1 MAQLLGNVAV
11 GTIVKLKE
19 NGSPVDY
26 IVVQQGKPSSL
37 YDDSCNGTW
46 LLRKDVYADTNYN
59 NTNYVTFVSAVIN
72 TSYLPG
78 LLSMYDTDIQL
89 KIKMVRIP
97 YCINTGSS
105 EVNSGSNGYPFQLF
119 LLGGY
124 EVGYTQGQNQYCPVD
139 GSLLSYFSLGT
150 TTEANNKRIAN
161 YNNSASYWW
170 LRSLLGANSGG
181 GAFAV
186 SSQGNVTN
194 ANAAGKYG
202 VRPAMIMPTDL
213 FVLDDGSLSTTIP
226 IPTLTVPLLSYVTQ
240 PFTVSWTSVES
251 ADSYTL
257 QRNIDN
263 STWETVYTGLNLS
276 YQDTISSGSSVQ
288 YRVCATALGQTGDY
302 SDPQTVN
309 LRQISPTP
317 TLTMPGTVDL
327 FTTYTISWG
336 AVANADGYIVQ
347 KQVNDGDWTQVYK
360 GSGTSFQDSTFY
372 LSTKYR
378 IASTI
383 SAGDGYQSPWSQEYQ
398 LSINM
403 SGTPIQ
409 MTINQDGSYNE
420 LYPTTLIGNIL
431 GMDKYGYSQ
440 QQILSDTTKG
450 VLGLEDNAI
459 PDQAFSVL
467 QSAISSGAK
476 IETGSYVGTGKYGQD
491 DPTKI
496 TFGFVPKF
504 VLISSRQND
513 GHWAIFNTEQL
524 AAKYKT
530 SGGYI
535 EILGFNSTSNHFARI
550 NGTELEWYASNDS
563 NASYSGL
570 NQQNLSGVTY
580 YYIAIG

>member
-26 IVVQQGKPSSL
+26 IVVQQGKPGDL
-37 YDDSCNGTW
+37 YDDSCDGTW
-46 LLRKDVYADTNYN
+46 LLRKDTYGEYTWGAGGTANYSLSDINTYLN
-59 NTNYVTFVSAVIN
+59 NTVFNSFETNIKNVIKQIKIP
-72 TSYLPG
+72 YLAGSQVLSKENG
-78 LLSMYDTDIQL
+78 LLC
-89 KIKMVRIP
+89 KIFLLSGREVGF
-97 YCINTGSS
+97 TSD
-105 EVNSGSNGYPFQLF
+105 VNSVFML
-119 LLGGY
+119 
-124 EVGYTQGQNQYCPVD
+124 ED
-139 GSLLSYFSLGT
+139 GIKLSYFLSGDDTNARSLRIVQGGMWWT
-150 TTEANNKRIAN
+150 RTGNWANNNYVMSVNGVGSYDSLN
-161 YNNSASYWW
+161 YNGTWGV
-170 LRSLLGANSGG
+170 LPSLIFPVNL
-181 GAFAV
+181 
-186 SSQGNVTN
+186 
-194 ANAAGKYG
+194 
-202 VRPAMIMPTDL
+202 L
-213 FVLDDGSLSTTIP
+213 VLDDGNISTGE

-302 SDPQTVN
+302 SNPKTVN
-309 LRQISPTP
+309 LRQTSPTP

-347 KQVNDGDWTQVYK
+347 KQVNDGDWVSAYT

-476 IETGSYVGTGKYGQD
+476 IEVGSYVGTGKYGQD

-504 VLISSRQND
+504 VLISTRSNS

-524 AAKYKT
+524 AADYKV

-535 EILGFNSTSNHFARI
+535 EILGLRDTSDYFARI
-550 NGTELEWYASNDS
+550 NGTELEWYSSNDS

>member
-19 NGSPVDY
+19 NGSPVNY
-26 IVVQQGKPSSL
+26 IVVQQGKPGDL
-37 YDDSCNGTW
+37 YDDSCDGTW
-46 LLRKDVYADTNYN
+46 LLRKDIYGEYTWGAGGTANYSLSDINTYLN
-59 NTNYVTFVSAVIN
+59 NTVFNSFETNIKNVIKQIKIPYLAGSYVLSKEN
-72 TSYLPG
+72 G
-78 LLSMYDTDIQL
+78 LLC
-89 KIKMVRIP
+89 KI
-97 YCINTGSS
+97 
-105 EVNSGSNGYPFQLF
+105 F
-119 LLGGY
+119 LLSGR
-124 EVGYTQGQNQYCPVD
+124 EVGFTSDVSSVED
-139 GSLLSYFSLGT
+139 GIKLSYFLSGDNTNARSLRIVQGGMWWT
-150 TTEANNKRIAN
+150 RSPTLANSYYVRSVNGVGSYDSLN
-161 YNNSASYWW
+161 YNGTWGV
-170 LRSLLGANSGG
+170 LPSLIFPVNL
-181 GAFAV
+181 
-186 SSQGNVTN
+186 
-194 ANAAGKYG
+194 
-202 VRPAMIMPTDL
+202 L
-213 FVLDDGSLSTTIP
+213 VLDDGNISTGE

-240 PFTVSWTSVES
+240 PFTISWTSVES

-302 SDPQTVN
+302 SNPKTVS

-327 FTTYTISWG
+327 FTTYTISWNT
-336 AVANADGYIVQ
+336 VENADGYIVQ
-347 KQVNDGDWTQVYK
+347 KQVNDGDWVSAYT

-431 GMDKYGYSQ
+431 GMEKYGYSQ
-440 QQILSDTTKG
+440 QQILSNATKS
-450 VLGLEDNAI
+450 LMGLEDNAI
-459 PDQAFSVL
+459 PDEAFSVL

-476 IETGSYVGTGKYGQD
+476 IEVGSYTGSGKYGSSN
-491 DPTKI
+491 PNTL
-496 TFGFVPKF
+496 TFGFEPKF
-504 VLISSRQND
+504 FVVMKRSSSSSQMPNQSSYSRQVC
-513 GHWAIFNTEQL
+513 GQFYAIRNAELLGCTAQNPGNSGSTAPVIQIEWMDSSIKWWLVVPSNSNNAADQFNESRT
-524 AAKYKT
+524 
-530 SGGYI
+530 
-535 EILGFNSTSNHFARI
+535 
-550 NGTELEWYASNDS
+550 
-563 NASYSGL
+563 
-570 NQQNLSGVTY
+570 TY
-580 YYIAIG
+580 DYIAIG

>member
-26 IVVQQGKPSSL
+26 IVVQQGKPGDL
-37 YDDSCNGTW
+37 YDDSCDGTW
-46 LLRKDVYADTNYN
+46 LLRKDIYAKNAWGTINNYY
-59 NTNYVTFVSAVIN
+59 TSATIN
-72 TSYLPG
+72 INYLPG
-78 LLSMYDTDIQL
+78 LISLYDQGVQNS
-89 KIKMVRIP
+89 IKTIKIP
-97 YCINTGSS
+97 YSPGNYASVKVGEDGFQC
-105 EVNSGSNGYPFQLF
+105 QLF
-119 LLGGY
+119 LLSGS
-124 EVGYTQGQNQYCPVD
+124 EVGLISGTAIPGD
-139 GSLLSYFSLGT
+139 GSKLDYFESGT
-150 TTEANNKRIAN
+150 ATSAEKKRIAYLN
-161 YNNSASYWW
+161 GVASDWWSRSPLLNSNRNIIAFQSTGVWMSPYY
-170 LRSLLGANSGG
+170 GAD
-181 GAFAV
+181 
-186 SSQGNVTN
+186 
-194 ANAAGKYG
+194 YG
-202 VRPAMIMPTDL
+202 VRQTMILPVDM
-213 FVLDDGSLSTTIP
+213 FVSNDDMVSTFP
-226 IPTLTVPLLSYVTQ
+226 IPTLTVPLLAYFTQ
-240 PFTVSWTSVES
+240 PFTISWTSAES

-302 SDPQTVN
+302 SNPKTVS
-309 LRQISPTP
+309 LRQISQIP

-459 PDQAFSVL
+459 PDEAFRAL

-476 IETGSYVGTGKYGQD
+476 IEVGSYRGNGKYGSSNRNRL
-491 DPTKI
+491 
-496 TFGFVPKF
+496 TFGFVPKIVF
-504 VLISSRQND
+504 ISAD
-513 GHWAIFNTEQL
+513 DAPFGYGMEYAIVMLVNGR
-524 AAKYKT
+524 T
-530 SGGYI
+530 SFSI
-535 EILGFNSTSNHFARI
+535 MW
-550 NGTELEWYASNDS
+550 NGTKGGTNKITWGKTVSWYCSDVDEAMYGPQSQLN
-563 NASYSGL
+563 NA
-570 NQQNLSGVTY
+570 QTTY
-580 YYIAIG
+580 RFIAFA

>member
-37 YDDSCNGTW
+37 YDNSCNGTW
-46 LLRKDVYADTNYN
+46 LLRKDIYANQPWNSSGNNTFTSATINTTYLPSLLALYDTN
-59 NTNYVTFVSAVIN
+59 
-72 TSYLPG
+72 
-78 LLSMYDTDIQL
+78 IQSE
-89 KIKMVRIP
+89 IKTVKIP
-97 YCINTGSS
+97 YCVGGGSS
-105 EVNSGSNGYPFQLF
+105 TINRGTNGFSCQLF
-119 LLGGY
+119 LLSGY
-124 EVGYTQGQNQYCPVD
+124 EVGFSTSDNRYLPND
-139 GSLLSYFSLGT
+139 GANLSYFLDETGFS
-150 TTEANNKRIAN
+150 AKQKRAATLN
-161 YNNSASYWW
+161 GVASSWW
-170 LRSLLGANSGG
+170 LRSTSTANTTG
-181 GAFAV
+181 V
-186 SSQGNVTN
+186 SSVGYTGNY
-194 ANAAGKYG
+194 AAWDASDSYG
-202 VRPAMIMPTDL
+202 VRPAMIMPSNL
-213 FVLDDGSLSTTIP
+213 LALEDGSIFVVD

-240 PFTVSWTSVES
+240 PFTVSWTSVDF

-257 QRNIDN
+257 QRNINN

-302 SDPQTVN
+302 SNPKTVSLHQT
-309 LRQISPTP
+309 SPIP

-476 IETGSYVGTGKYGQD
+476 IETGSYVGTGKYGQNN
-491 DPTKI
+491 KNGL
-496 TFGFVPKF
+496 TFGFVPKLVF
-504 VLISSRQND
+504 ISAD
-513 GHWAIFNTEQL
+513 GAPFGYGMVYAIVMLVNGR
-524 AAKYKT
+524 T
-530 SGGYI
+530 SFQI
-535 EILGFNSTSNHFARI
+535 MR
-550 NGTELEWYASNDS
+550 NGTKGGTNKLTWGKTVSWYCSDVDEARYGPQSQL
-563 NASYSGL
+563 NASST
-570 NQQNLSGVTY
+570 TY
-580 YYIAIG
+580 RFIALA

>member
-19 NGSPVDY
+19 KGSPVDY
-26 IVVQQGKPSSL
+26 IVVQQGKPGDL
-37 YDDSCNGTW
+37 YDDSCDGTW
-46 LLRKDVYADTNYN
+46 LLRKDTYGQYTWGAGGTANYSLSDINTYLN
-59 NTNYVTFVSAVIN
+59 NTVFNSFETNIKNVIKQIKIP
-72 TSYLPG
+72 YLAGSQVLSKENG
-78 LLSMYDTDIQL
+78 LLC
-89 KIKMVRIP
+89 KI
-97 YCINTGSS
+97 
-105 EVNSGSNGYPFQLF
+105 F
-119 LLGGY
+119 LLSGR
-124 EVGYTQGQNQYCPVD
+124 EVGFTSDISSAFMVED
-139 GSLLSYFSLGT
+139 GIKLSYFLSGDNT
-150 TTEANNKRIAN
+150 NA
-161 YNNSASYWW
+161 
-170 LRSLLGANSGG
+170 RSLRIVQGGMWWTRTGNQFNNDYVMSVDGVGSYDSLNYSG
-181 GAFAV
+181 
-186 SSQGNVTN
+186 TW
-194 ANAAGKYG
+194 G
-202 VRPAMIMPTDL
+202 VLPSLIFPVNL
-213 FVLDDGSLSTTIP
+213 LVLDDGNISTGE

-257 QRNIDN
+257 QRNINN

-288 YRVCATALGQTGDY
+288 YRVCATVLGQTGDY
-302 SDPQTVN
+302 SNPKTVS
-309 LRQISPTP
+309 LRQPSPIP

-347 KQVNDGDWTQVYK
+347 KQVNDGDWTQAYT

-440 QQILSDTTKG
+440 QQILSNTTKG
-450 VLGLEDNAI
+450 LLGLEDNAI
-459 PDQAFSVL
+459 PDEAFSVL
-467 QSAISSGAK
+467 QNAISSGAK
-476 IETGSYVGTGKYGQD
+476 IETGSYVGTGTSGQNN
-491 DPTKI
+491 PTTIDFGLSPKI
-496 TFGFVPKF
+496 VIIYNTNMLPCAVGRSGSPIPF
-504 VLISSRQND
+504 VLNFND
-513 GHWAIFNTEQL
+513 L
-524 AAKYKT
+524 ST
-530 SGGYI
+530 SYVQITNSYTGNGYI
-535 EILGFNSTSNHFARI
+535 QAYMRKNVNTQLQIYAVTT
-550 NGTELEWYASNDS
+550 GTQSDVS
-563 NASYSGL
+563 SSQL
-570 NQQNLSGVTY
+570 NIRGQTY
-580 YYIAIG
+580 TYIYLY